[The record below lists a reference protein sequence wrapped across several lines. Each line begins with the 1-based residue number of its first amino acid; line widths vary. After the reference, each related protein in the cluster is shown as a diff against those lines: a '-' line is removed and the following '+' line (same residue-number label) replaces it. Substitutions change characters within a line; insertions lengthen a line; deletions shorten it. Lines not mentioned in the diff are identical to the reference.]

1 MPGKFEIKKARNGQ
15 YHFNLKAANGEIIL
29 SSEMYKGK
37 AGAKNGIGSVRKNA
51 LVEARFAR
59 LESKNGKP
67 YFVLKAGNHQVI
79 GKSEIYETARARD
92 NGIRSVAKNA
102 PGAKVEDLSAG

>member
-1 MPGKFEIKKARNGQ
+1 MPGKFEIKKAKDGQ
-15 YHFNLKAANGEIIL
+15 FHFNLKATNGEIIL
-29 SSEMYKGK
+29 SSEMYKRK
-37 AGAKNGIGSVRKNA
+37 TGAKNGIGSVRKNA
-51 LVEARFAR
+51 PSEARFAR

-79 GKSEIYETARARD
+79 GQSEMYETTRARN

-102 PGAKVEDLSAG
+102 PGARVVDLTAG